1 MHEQHGEHGSLTG
14 AAELGRDAID
24 LDFEGAKYAN
34 ANGGHSGER
43 ITPSLSAVPD

>member
-24 LDFEGAKYAN
+24 LDLEGAKDAK
-34 ANGGHSGER
+34 ARTGHPSEG
-43 ITPSLSAVPD
+43 ITPFVKARA